1 MTTERERIE
10 EDLRKLRALI
20 ARLLE
25 QAVRARIG
33 ALEFAEAMR
42 LGEL

>member
-1 MTTERERIE
+1 MQTDR
-10 EDLRKLRALI
+10 DLIKLRALLEK
-20 ARLLE
+20 LLE